1 MKKLP
6 IGPFSQI
13 HSHIYFDPVY
23 IRVYYI
29 SLENQKKE
37 VFGNTSYMKIG
48 TEIVE

>member
-1 MKKLP
+1 MMRGRFGGLK
-6 IGPFSQI
+6 SN
-13 HSHIYFDPVY
+13 SHIYFDPVY